1 MIQCIL
7 FNNTRFGDVPL
18 DPSLMWKMMEGVKE
32 PFLDSY
38 LIPLI
43 LLLLVTML
51 PLSGNG
57 YPALNDQGQLT
68 SYPNL
73 VAGMPDW
80 AFAYIIIVGVL
91 TLVVLYYISKIPN
104 DLTGTAVSKEG
115 QLNASVIILA
125 RHILN
130 TRVEY
135 DAPNEA
141 AIRYRDQLVKAKG
154 IRNIHVD
161 EVDNL
166 VENDALQEKVK
177 VDDDLGVMTDEQP
190 EEPQETD
197 V

>member
-1 MIQCIL
+1 
-7 FNNTRFGDVPL
+7 
-18 DPSLMWKMMEGVKE
+18 MWKMMEGVKE

-38 LIPLI
+38 FIPLI

-80 AFAYIIIVGVL
+80 AFAYTIIVGVL
-91 TLVVLYYISKIPN
+91 TLVVVHYISKIPN

-115 QLNASVIILA
+115 QFSASLIILA
-125 RHILN
+125 RNILN
-130 TRVEY
+130 TRAEY
-135 DAPNEA
+135 DAPNEE
-141 AIRYRDQLVKAKG
+141 AIRYRDQLLKG
-154 IRNIHVD
+154 EDNIHVD

-177 VDDDLGVMTDEQP
+177 VDDDLGVMTEEQP
-190 EEPQETD
+190 EAPH